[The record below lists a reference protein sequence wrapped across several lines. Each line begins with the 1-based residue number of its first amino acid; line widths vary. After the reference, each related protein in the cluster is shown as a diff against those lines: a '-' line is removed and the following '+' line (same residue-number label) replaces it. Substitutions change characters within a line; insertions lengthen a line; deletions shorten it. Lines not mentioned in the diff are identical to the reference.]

1 MLKIK
6 LNSTS
11 RYELKPF
18 LVCAVSGGEIE
29 DATHANVIWV
39 YQRPLSKDSQGRIIG
54 DPIIVSKE
62 CSARSIIDNLL
73 GIEDDPDCTSQ
84 WMQLDEYLTTL
95 CKDLGAELPVPPL
108 SVFPVEV

>member
-18 LVCAVSGGEIE
+18 LVCAVSGREIK

-39 YQRPLSKDSQGRIIG
+39 YQRPLSKDSQGSIIG
-54 DPIIVSKE
+54 DPIIVKKE
-62 CSARSIIDNLL
+62 YSARSIIDPIL
-73 GIEDDPDCTSQ
+73 GIEDDPQCTTQ
-84 WMQLDEYLTTL
+84 WMELDEYLTTL
-95 CKDLGAELPVPPL
+95 CKDLGGLGKEPDLAYAEY
-108 SVFPVEV
+108 E